1 MEHCT
6 DYIKKL
12 NLFWEKRETNIL
24 STVLIRLKLYLE
36 GLLGVTWKMN
46 CFFFVRAW
54 KGVIRLLWCLK
65 LFTWDIIIKK
75 KVSTL
80 EKFNLPKVSI
90 LEKWM
95 QACLEIKTNTHSLF
109 FPRLVLF
116 KANWYVCS
124 LGNKVTRLKEQYDN
138 YEMLDHSYY
147 KPEPISP

>member
-1 MEHCT
+1 MSRQE
-6 DYIKKL
+6 
-12 NLFWEKRETNIL
+12 EKNNQKWGERVRLRIEYGRLYRLDKETYFILRKMGNRSIL

-54 KGVIRLLWCLK
+54 KEVIRLLWCLK

-95 QACLEIKTNTHSLF
+95 QACLEIKTKHTLSLF
-109 FPRLVLF
+109 PLPCFIQ
-116 KANWYVCS
+116 
-124 LGNKVTRLKEQYDN
+124 G
-138 YEMLDHSYY
+138 
-147 KPEPISP
+147 